1 MELALLYLKAA
12 GLGVAVAAP
21 VGPMSLLC
29 MRRSLTQGWRFGLA
43 TGVGIALADGL
54 YAATAALGL
63 AGVSAFLL
71 AHERP
76 LHLAAGLFLVWL
88 GVKAFRTSDAG
99 TPTEDGR
106 AAASWRSAFG
116 SALMLTLTNPPTII
130 TFAAIFA
137 ALAPRAGFDRGT
149 ALATVSGVFTGSL
162 LWWCG
167 IVAAVLA
174 FRHVLGERTRV
185 WVDRCAGM
193 ALGLFG
199 VVELGR
205 AL

>member
-1 MELALLYLKAA
+1 MELVLLYLKAA
-12 GLGVAVAAP
+12 GFGVAVAAP

-43 TGVGIALADGL
+43 TGAGIAVADGA
-54 YAATAALGL
+54 YAAVAALGL

-76 LHLAAGLFLVWL
+76 LHLAAGLFLIWL
-88 GVKAFRTSDAG
+88 GVKAFRTPG
-99 TPTEDGR
+99 TRPPEDGR
-106 AAASWRSAFG
+106 PAASWRSAFG
-116 SALMLTLTNPPTII
+116 SAVLLTLTNPPTII
-130 TFAAIFA
+130 MFAAIFA
-137 ALAPRAGFDRGT
+137 ALAPRAGFDRAA

-167 IVAAVLA
+167 IVAAVST
-174 FRHVLGERTRV
+174 FRHVLGARVRV
-185 WVDRCAGM
+185 WVDRCAGL

-199 VVELGR
+199 AAELRR